1 MVEGVAEP
9 DEARPDRA
17 KVGGFQRER
26 FEELLDLPD
35 RFAGWLVPDG
45 FASEPA
51 ATGIDGA
58 VSNFQDRPPRSLEG
72 DRRSGASDGWLQT
85 ANRRRAAFAGDP
97 NDEPREAIEPRI
109 KHHDARELE
118 NGAERRKRQ
127 HAVRIIESRTH

>member
-1 MVEGVAEP
+1 MAEP
-9 DEARPDRA
+9 DETRPNRA
-17 KVGGFQRER
+17 EIRSFQRER
-26 FEELLDLPD
+26 FEEVLNLLN
-35 RFAGWLVPDG
+35 RFANWLVPYG

-51 ATGIDGA
+51 AADLDGA
-58 VSNFQDRPPRSLEG
+58 VSDFQDRPPRSLEG
-72 DRRSGASDGWLQT
+72 DRRSGASNGWLQT